1 MDTLRTLGGFGSG
14 KALFRAV
21 GIKVQDPIMPDGV
34 VAAGYLSILHASKT
48 VANAQQRQ
56 AWKRRY
62 FVLRSTGQLDYYK
75 SGRYGVGTNAK
86 GGALLSGEYFVGDS
100 LLRPHGFQVSDFE
113 TTVYLA
119 CDTAADQI
127 DWMFKIGTQRDT
139 APASTYASA
148 PELTTPL
155 LYTSLSLR
163 RHRRA
168 HVTGRLE
175 HLMGRERQEGVRDPD
190 PYGLGLT
197 TRHQPTVRRWSRRH
211 WYRLDTSRLVHESL
225 PAKE

>member
-1 MDTLRTLGGFGSG
+1 MGTLRTLGGFGSG

-139 APASTYASA
+139 APASTHASA
-148 PELTTPL
+148 HQLTATSMHL
-155 LYTSLSLR
+155 SLSAGTVVRMLQDGSNTSWDATAKKACETQIHMALASPR
-163 RHRRA
+163 GTNRPSGA
-168 HVTGRLE
+168 GAGGTGT
-175 HLMGRERQEGVRDPD
+175 
-190 PYGLGLT
+190 GLT
-197 TRHQPTVRRWSRRH
+197 PRG
-211 WYRLDTSRLVHESL
+211 
-225 PAKE
+225 

>member
-139 APASTYASA
+139 AQASTHASA
-148 PELTTPL
+148 PELTAPL
-155 LYTSLSLR
+155 LYTSLCLQAPSCACYR
-163 RHRRA
+163 TARTPHGTRAPRRRA
-168 HVTGRLE
+168 RPRSTWPWPRHAAPTDRPALE
-175 HLMGRERQEGVRDPD
+175 QEA
-190 PYGLGLT
+190 
-197 TRHQPTVRRWSRRH
+197 
-211 WYRLDTSRLVHESL
+211 LV
-225 PAKE
+225 PA

>member
-86 GGALLSGEYFVGDS
+86 GGALLSAEPKRKAPIVNALPEGDAPIDLAAS
-100 LLRPHGFQVSDFE
+100 GPLAVSSVDDVRIE
-113 TTVYLA
+113 A
-119 CDTAADQI
+119 QHS
-127 DWMFKIGTQRDT
+127 
-139 APASTYASA
+139 AS
-148 PELTTPL
+148 
-155 LYTSLSLR
+155 R
-163 RHRRA
+163 
-168 HVTGRLE
+168 
-175 HLMGRERQEGVRDPD
+175 
-190 PYGLGLT
+190 
-197 TRHQPTVRRWSRRH
+197 
-211 WYRLDTSRLVHESL
+211 
-225 PAKE
+225 